1 LSLHNIA
8 FTLNLMKDM
17 RNAISLGRLH
27 ILRQE
32 ILSIWG

>member
-17 RNAISLGRLH
+17 REAISQGRLH

-32 ILSIWG
+32 ILAIWG